1 MNNNG
6 DKEYK
11 EQIKEKINNGE
22 YDFVF
27 YTIGLFYLAGIYVL
41 FEKMDHFL
49 GMGFWQILL
58 NCLVYSS
65 IILVISFGV
74 VLFCN
79 LVKIIFS
86 GLLKWYL
93 MQEHKFIIA
102 LIPFT
107 IIVLLSTVIVYTSLY

>member
-1 MNNNG
+1 MNNN
-6 DKEYK
+6 DYNEYK
-11 EQIKEKINNGE
+11 EILDKKINTGE

-27 YTIGLFYLAGIYVL
+27 YTIGLFYLAGIYIL
-41 FEKMDHFL
+41 FENMDHFL

-58 NCLVYSS
+58 NCLVYSL
-65 IILVISFGV
+65 IILVISFGA

-107 IIVLLSTVIVYTSLY
+107 VIVLISTIIVYTSLY

>member
-27 YTIGLFYLAGIYVL
+27 NTLGLFFLISIFAL
-41 FEKMDHFL
+41 FSNINHFY

-58 NCLVYSS
+58 NCLVYSL
-65 IILVISFGV
+65 IILVISFGA

-107 IIVLLSTVIVYTSLY
+107 VIVLISTIIVYTSLY